1 MKPTTPARKKP
12 SQSVAA
18 PVCPV
23 PPRKRR
29 VALVLQGGG
38 ALGAYQAGV
47 YQAMHENNL
56 APDWVVGTSIGAIN
70 AAIIAGNR
78 EDDRVPR
85 LREFWNRVS
94 HVDAL
99 DMNRVIDTAR
109 RWNTWFATADA
120 VLQGVRGFFTPRPFN
135 AFVAGSAVEPESA
148 SFYDTGPL
156 AQTLSEVVDFDYLHG
171 PQGARL
177 SVNALK
183 VTSGE
188 LVSFDSEVQPINV
201 EHVMASGALPPGFPA
216 VRIDGELY
224 WDGGLY
230 SNTPLET
237 VLADK
242 TATDTLCFMVDLWNP
257 VGPEPTTLDEVQ
269 TRQKDVMFAS
279 RSARHIENYRRQHQL
294 QTMVRALYD
303 KLPAALKGSSGQQ
316 MLEETGCN
324 TTIHVVRIAYAGQD
338 WHMAAKDINFS
349 RGSIEW
355 RWEQG
360 YQDASRAI
368 AQAGW
373 LTAVDAGVGVVVHE
387 VAPAAQ
393 AAERRADFA

>member
-1 MKPTTPARKKP
+1 M
-12 SQSVAA
+12 
-18 PVCPV
+18 PVV

-29 VALVLQGGG
+29 TALVLQGGG

-56 APDWVVGTSIGAIN
+56 SPDWVVGTSIGAIN

-78 EDDRVPR
+78 EGDRVPR

-99 DMNRVIDTAR
+99 DMNRVADTAR

-120 VLQGVRGFFTPRPFN
+120 VVQGVKGFFSPRPFN
-135 AFVAGSAVEPESA
+135 AFAAGGAVTPEKA
-148 SFYDTGPL
+148 SFYDTSPL
-156 AQTLSEVVDFDYLHG
+156 DKTLRELVDFDYLHG
-171 PQGARL
+171 PEGARL
-177 SVNALK
+177 CVNALK
-183 VTSGE
+183 LTTGE
-188 LVSFDSEVQPINV
+188 LVSFDSDVQPINV
-201 EHVMASGALPPGFPA
+201 EHIMASGALPPGFPA

-242 TATDTLCFMVDLWNP
+242 TSTDTLCFMVDLWNP

-279 RSARHIENYRRQHQL
+279 RSARHIENYLRLHQL

-303 KLPAALKGSSGQQ
+303 KLPAELKGSAGQQ

-324 TTIHVVRIAYAGQD
+324 TTIHVVRIPYAGQD

-360 YQDASRAI
+360 YRDASRAI
-368 AQAGW
+368 AQADW
-373 LTAVDAGVGVVVHE
+373 LDAVDDGVGVVVHE
-387 VAPAAQ
+387 LEPAPRTS
-393 AAERRADFA
+393 ENRADVA